1 VTGFFTFPRSRFAT
15 ETQSDVPGVVE
26 FAREA
31 LGFEPDERQ
40 AEVLRSTAK
49 RGILNCTR
57 QWGKST
63 VAGIKALHR
72 AHTRPG
78 VLVIVA
84 SPTERQSGEF
94 LRKAEVLLASTGVR
108 PRGDGKNPLSLL
120 LPNGSRIVGLPG
132 TEGTVRGFS
141 SVSLMVI
148 DEAAR
153 VPDEV
158 YKALRPMLAVE
169 DGDLWLLS
177 TPAGKQG
184 FFYENWEH
192 GGEEWER
199 VTVRATEWRKPDDG
213 DDHRRGARSW
223 AGRAMAGSA
232 GRFTGGRGGAAGSR
246 GVEDLPAAARGRA
259 AGAGAGGHAREWR
272 RRGARRSGLRGGA
285 GGVESAAGGKW
296 IWNDPAAG
304 DLGRLRKPGSIA
316 YRSVTVAARNGA
328 QWKGGIEPPPRAAA
342 GPSNGPSSAR
352 ACSWLRV
359 RRGRHQDGSQ
369 KWKP

>member
-1 VTGFFTFPRSRFAT
+1 MVGRYYTFLDSREGRSLPVAVQK
-15 ETQSDVPGVVE
+15 ETGVVE

-40 AEVLRSTAK
+40 AEVLQSTAR

-72 AHTRPG
+72 AHTMPG
-78 VLVIVA
+78 SLVMVA

-153 VPDEV
+153 VPDDV
-158 YKALRPMLAVE
+158 YKALRPMLAVKE
-169 DGDLWLLS
+169 GDLWLLS

-192 GGEEWER
+192 GGEEWTR
-199 VTVRATEWRKPDDG
+199 TTVRATECPRIRKEFLEEERQQMGNTWFEQEYLCEFVDNG
-213 DDHRRGARSW
+213 RNLFRREVVRS
-223 AGRAMAGSA
+223 AL
-232 GRFTGGRGGAAGSR
+232 
-246 GVEDLPAAARGRA
+246 ED
-259 AGAGAGGHAREWR
+259 REPL
-272 RRGARRSGLRGGA
+272 GL
-285 GGVESAAGGKW
+285 
-296 IWNDPAAG
+296 
-304 DLGRLRKPGSIA
+304 
-316 YRSVTVAARNGA
+316 
-328 QWKGGIEPPPRAAA
+328 
-342 GPSNGPSSAR
+342 
-352 ACSWLRV
+352 
-359 RRGRHQDGSQ
+359 
-369 KWKP
+369 

>member
-1 VTGFFTFPRSRFAT
+1 MSRYYTFSKTGNAGEIET
-15 ETQSDVPGVVE
+15 EIAEVPGVVT
-26 FAREA
+26 FARET
-31 LGFEPDERQ
+31 LRFDPDERQ
-40 AEVLRSTAK
+40 AEVLGSQAK

-72 AHTRPG
+72 AQAEPES
-78 VLVIVA
+78 LVVVA

-94 LRKAEVLLASTGVR
+94 LRKVEVLLARTGAR
-108 PRGDGKNPLSLL
+108 ARGDGKNSLSLL

-158 YKALRPMLAVE
+158 YKALRPMLAVQ

-192 GGEEWER
+192 GGEEWAR
-199 VTVRATEWRKPDDG
+199 VTVRATECGRIPKEFLEQEREQMGNTWFEQEYLCEFVEDG
-213 DDHRRGARSW
+213 RNLFRREVVRGAL
-223 AGRAMAGSA
+223 
-232 GRFTGGRGGAAGSR
+232 
-246 GVEDLPAAARGRA
+246 ED
-259 AGAGAGGHAREWR
+259 REPL
-272 RRGARRSGLRGGA
+272 GL
-285 GGVESAAGGKW
+285 
-296 IWNDPAAG
+296 
-304 DLGRLRKPGSIA
+304 
-316 YRSVTVAARNGA
+316 
-328 QWKGGIEPPPRAAA
+328 
-342 GPSNGPSSAR
+342 
-352 ACSWLRV
+352 
-359 RRGRHQDGSQ
+359 
-369 KWKP
+369 